1 MGLPVAGED
10 ARRSILALQS
20 VGADLWINRQVLREY
35 LAVVTRQTFA
45 SPLSAIQAASD
56 IRYFEQHFTVA
67 DETPTVTANLLT
79 LLQAI
84 PLGGKQIHD
93 ANIVATMLVY
103 GIDRLLTHN
112 VSDFTCFGHLITVV
126 PLVPPSAPI
135 TT

>member
-56 IRYFEQHFTVA
+56 IRYFE
-67 DETPTVTANLLT
+67 
-79 LLQAI
+79 
-84 PLGGKQIHD
+84 
-93 ANIVATMLVY
+93 
-103 GIDRLLTHN
+103 
-112 VSDFTCFGHLITVV
+112 
-126 PLVPPSAPI
+126 
-135 TT
+135 